1 VKLGEV
7 YVIEGA
13 IKMPRKSQ
21 QVAVEV
27 AENIPKNK
35 VGKEKTFWQTNRS
48 DKRGYTTES

>member
-1 VKLGEV
+1 M
-7 YVIEGA
+7 IEGA

-27 AENIPKNK
+27 AANIPKNK